1 MEQVRILIAI
11 VLSLLVFVVYEM
23 VFVKREPLEKQQTV
37 QTQKEAETKEKT
49 TVSKSDLPEPTE
61 NTKESQNKT
70 VKFPE
75 SEDINGPKRE
85 INTVTIHTPL
95 YIVTI
100 SENGAKITSFLLKNY
115 KESVGEDAALKEMV
129 PKEFIDGTIM
139 QEFKQKSVPGFENAV
154 FSTRLDGNTI
164 DVYNLPKTITF
175 YWTSANGIE
184 IEKEYHFSPNTYLIG
199 LQYNIKNRSTKN
211 FEDALS
217 VQLKQFID
225 VDKTMYGFEGASGL
239 ISGNMER
246 IKSDDIEGNI
256 NVSGDIKWVAIETQY
271 FLTSIVAEKPRSAQ
285 MRVELIQEKVVKN
298 SYMENNRNFVLGD
311 QSTYQYNIYLGPKS
325 MKVLNDMNNE
335 LDRTVDF
342 GIFDFLAKPFLW
354 CMNFIYDYIPN
365 YGVAIIILT
374 IIIKILLWPLGNK
387 SYKSMAE
394 MKKLQPLVNDLRE
407 KYKDDKKKLN
417 QEMMALYK
425 TYKVN
430 PMGGCLPMILQI
442 PVFIAFYRMLYEA
455 IELRHA
461 PFFGW
466 INDLSA
472 PDRLFRFD
480 FAIPLMQPP
489 YGIPVLTLI
498 MGATMFVQQKMS
510 PPPGDPS
517 QAKIMMFM
525 PLIFTVI
532 FVNFSSGLVLYW
544 LVNNILSIG
553 QQYYVQKKKA

>member
-325 MKVLNDMNNE
+325 MKVLNEMNNE